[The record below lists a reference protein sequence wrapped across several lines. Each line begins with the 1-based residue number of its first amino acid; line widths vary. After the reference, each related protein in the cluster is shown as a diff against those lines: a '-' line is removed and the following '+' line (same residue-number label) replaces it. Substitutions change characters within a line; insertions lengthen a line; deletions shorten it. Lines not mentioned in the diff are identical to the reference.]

1 MYRYGKLS
9 YLADNLI
16 GYCGSLS
23 KNFEVLS
30 PRKEVEVL
38 VGIVDYYD
46 GKWQVHYIGNGANDI
61 KSVQNVPAGVT
72 PLYIGNGQSN
82 VGTYQVTAR
91 LIQDSTRT
99 LLKELVATITIKPAS
114 GQNPDD
120 GNGDVDDEQPIDVSM
135 VVFADDK
142 VEYDGNAHSLTA
154 TNVPTGVTPQ
164 YEGNNKVEVGIYT
177 VTCKLYDANNKLLAT
192 LHATLEIIE
201 KEVETDPND
210 VSKVIFANK
219 TVTYNGE
226 SHSITALNVPSTVRP
241 EYEGNDK
248 VEVGTYT
255 ITCKLYSTEGQLLAT
270 LTATLKI
277 NDPVDVQL
285 PLV

>member
-1 MYRYGKLS
+1 MRKILLLILTLFTFTSLIACNTDKPDDKNDNENKLIDVS
-9 YLADNLI
+9 MVTFT
-16 GYCGSLS
+16 S
-23 KNFEVLS
+23 KEF
-30 PRKEVEVL
+30 
-38 VGIVDYYD
+38 IYD
-46 GKWQVHYIGNGANDI
+46 GNVHKIECE
-61 KSVQNVPAGVT
+61 NVPAGVT

-120 GNGDVDDEQPIDVSM
+120 GNGDGDDEQPIDVSM

-177 VTCKLYDANNKLLAT
+177 VTCKLYDANNRLLAT

-226 SHSITALNVPSTVRP
+226 SHSITALNVPSTVRA